1 MQSHFPAKHTN
12 LPELFYELLKSH
24 GCKCG
29 SLRWGHMRRVQ
40 AEGGWLQ
47 RVTGAWQAGKIS
59 NRDYL
64 LFCNLAAG
72 RSFND
77 LTQWPVFPWV
87 LADYTSAT
95 LDLNNPA
102 VFRDLSKPVGALN
115 SARLELFRER
125 YREMPRGEVGP
136 PLSVAYRFSYPKQEG
151 P

>member
-1 MQSHFPAKHTN
+1 MR
-12 LPELFYELLKSH
+12 FYPHKNPFNCAS
-24 GCKCG
+24 C
-29 SLRWGHMRRVQ
+29 VQ

-87 LADYTSAT
+87 LADYTSAK
-95 LDLNNPA
+95 LDLNDPA

-115 SARLELFRER
+115 PARLELFRER
-125 YREMPRGEVGP
+125 FREMPRGEVGP
-136 PLSVAYRFSYPKQEG
+136 SSSLTVSLCFSHADLVQVFLAPEV
-151 P
+151 